1 MKGSTMKR
9 YIYALFVLVFLG
21 FGLGCKSTA
30 KNQAE
35 VGFRWGTEVT
45 FFSRAAQTSPEA
57 ATYEVTSTVVDE
69 LLKTTAK
76 PAEPAEP
83 VTSDGG

>member
-1 MKGSTMKR
+1 MKLYTFAFV
-9 YIYALFVLVFLG
+9 ALLVFLIA
-21 FGLGCKSTA
+21 GCKSTA

-35 VGFRWGTEVT
+35 VGLRYGTEIT
-45 FFSRAAQTSPEA
+45 FFSRAAQTSPEP

-76 PAEPAEP
+76 PADTPTP
-83 VTSDGG
+83 